1 MKSGTSIR
9 SAFRMLLLSYSVPLH
24 VLIPNEE
31 KKLPYIFI
39 FTLLCGASKGFVKAI
54 LIQLSEIIGQEA
66 LMAVFHACM
75 VMLVFMN
82 YFEVSF
88 G

>member
-31 KKLPYIFI
+31 KKLTYIFI
-39 FTLLCGASKGFVKAI
+39 FTLLCGASKRFVKAI
-54 LIQLSEIIGQEA
+54 LIHLSEIHRAGSVDGCFPCVHGYA
-66 LMAVFHACM
+66 RFHE
-75 VMLVFMN
+75 LL
-82 YFEVSF
+82 
-88 G
+88 